1 MSLQYVSILA
11 AAVFMTGIAQTG
23 LAHQCQLQGNDA
35 SSISQYNQC
44 KADLNIKNMH
54 PPAETSQDAAEL
66 EALRAEN
73 KQFRL
78 QLELVKTR
86 LFDLLKGL

>member
-1 MSLQYVSILA
+1 MSERYVSILA
-11 AAVFMTGIAQTG
+11 GALFMAGIAQTG

-44 KADLNIKNMH
+44 KADLNIKGMH
-54 PPAETSQDAAEL
+54 PPANTSQDMAEL
-66 EALRAEN
+66 EALRVEN
-73 KQFRL
+73 KQLRL

-86 LFDLLKGL
+86 LLDLLKGL

>member
-1 MSLQYVSILA
+1 MSVQYVSILA

-54 PPAETSQDAAEL
+54 PPAKTSQDAAEL

-73 KQFRL
+73 KQIRL

-86 LFDLLKGL
+86 LFDLLNGL

>member
-1 MSLQYVSILA
+1 MA
-11 AAVFMTGIAQTG
+11 AIAQTG

-44 KADLNIKNMH
+44 KADLNIKGMH
-54 PPAETSQDAAEL
+54 PPAETSQDMAKL
-66 EALRAEN
+66 KALRAEN
-73 KQFRL
+73 KQLRL

>member
-1 MSLQYVSILA
+1 
-11 AAVFMTGIAQTG
+11 
-23 LAHQCQLQGNDA
+23 
-35 SSISQYNQC
+35 
-44 KADLNIKNMH
+44 MH

-66 EALRAEN
+66 EALWAEN
-73 KQFRL
+73 KQLRL

>member
-1 MSLQYVSILA
+1 MSVRYVSILA
-11 AAVFMTGIAQTG
+11 AAVFMASIAQTG
-23 LAHQCQLQGNDA
+23 LAHQCQLQSNDA

-44 KADLNIKNMH
+44 KADLNIKGMH
-54 PPAETSQDAAEL
+54 PPAETSQDMAEL

-73 KQFRL
+73 KQLRL

>member
-1 MSLQYVSILA
+1 MSVRYVSILA
-11 AAVFMTGIAQTG
+11 AAVFMAGIAQTG

-44 KADLNIKNMH
+44 KADLNMKGMH

-73 KQFRL
+73 KQLRL

>member
-1 MSLQYVSILA
+1 MCVQYVSILA

-35 SSISQYNQC
+35 SSISQYNQG
-44 KADLNIKNMH
+44 KADLNIKNMP

-73 KQFRL
+73 KQLRL

>member
-11 AAVFMTGIAQTG
+11 AAVFITGIAQTA

-73 KQFRL
+73 KQLRL

>member
-1 MSLQYVSILA
+1 MSVGYVSILA
-11 AAVFMTGIAQTG
+11 AAVFMAGIAQTG

-44 KADLNIKNMH
+44 KADLNMKGMH
-54 PPAETSQDAAEL
+54 PPAETSQDMAEL
-66 EALRAEN
+66 EALQAEN
-73 KQFRL
+73 KQLRL

>member
-1 MSLQYVSILA
+1 MSVRYVSILA
-11 AAVFMTGIAQTG
+11 GAVFMAGIAQTG

-44 KADLNIKNMH
+44 KADLNMKGMH
-54 PPAETSQDAAEL
+54 PPAETSQDMAKL

-73 KQFRL
+73 KQLRL

>member
-1 MSLQYVSILA
+1 MSVRYASILA
-11 AAVFMTGIAQTG
+11 GAVFVTGIAQTG
-23 LAHQCQLQGNDA
+23 LAHQCKLQGNDA

-44 KADLNIKNMH
+44 KADLNIKGMH
-54 PPAETSQDAAEL
+54 LLAEASQDMAEL

-73 KQFRL
+73 KQLRL

>member
-1 MSLQYVSILA
+1 MSVRYVSILA
-11 AAVFMTGIAQTG
+11 GAVFMAGIAQTG

-44 KADLNIKNMH
+44 KADLNIKNIH
-54 PPAETSQDAAEL
+54 SPAETSQDAAEL

-73 KQFRL
+73 KQLRL

>member
-1 MSLQYVSILA
+1 MSVRYVSILA
-11 AAVFMTGIAQTG
+11 AAVFMAGIAQTG
-23 LAHQCQLQGNDA
+23 LTHQCQLQGNDA

-44 KADLNIKNMH
+44 KADLNIKGMH
-54 PPAETSQDAAEL
+54 PPAGTSQDMAEL

-73 KQFRL
+73 KQLRL

>member
-1 MSLQYVSILA
+1 MSVRYVSILSG
-11 AAVFMTGIAQTG
+11 AVFLAGIAQAS

-73 KQFRL
+73 KQLRL